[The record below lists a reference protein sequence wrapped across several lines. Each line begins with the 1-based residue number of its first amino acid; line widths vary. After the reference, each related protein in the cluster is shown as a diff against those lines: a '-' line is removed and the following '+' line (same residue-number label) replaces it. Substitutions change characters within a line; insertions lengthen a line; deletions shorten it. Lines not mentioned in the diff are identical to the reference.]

1 MRAAHPQGSWRG
13 QDHIDLTTPSPPCGE
28 NALPARPPP
37 PRTPPRSRRW
47 PPSSRGHHWPRRPRA
62 AHAPHGPPR
71 PSPTH
76 HALWGCP
83 GWPGYARVGRWWP
96 AAASPCRRGSR
107 RWWRRWW
114 PRTPPP
120 TTTRTP
126 ARATTRPSPCVPR
139 LPRGAPWSLLI
150 AHTRG
155 TPMGARGKSYTH
167 VANPPS
173 PPGAPQRRAA
183 TPPPPPTTPQTP
195 PRRHLL
201 APHAY
206 PEVPWDPFPRPTCVG
221 HAWAGIGKHRDS
233 YGA

>member
-1 MRAAHPQGSWRG
+1 MGTLGSAGRWLVG
-13 QDHIDLTTPSPPCGE
+13 G
-28 NALPARPPP
+28 
-37 PRTPPRSRRW
+37 RRQ
-47 PPSSRGHHWPRRPRA
+47 RHLVVGVVGGGGDGGGHGHHRR
-62 AHAPHGPPR
+62 
-71 PSPTH
+71 
-76 HALWGCP
+76 
-83 GWPGYARVGRWWP
+83 
-96 AAASPCRRGSR
+96 RRQEHQ
-107 RWWRRWW
+107 
-114 PRTPPP
+114 
-120 TTTRTP
+120 P
-126 ARATTRPSPCVPR
+126 ARATTRPSPCIPR
-139 LPRGAPWSLLI
+139 LPRGVPWSLLI

-173 PPGAPQRRAA
+173 QPGAPQRRAA

-221 HAWAGIGKHRDS
+221 HAWAGMGKHRDS